1 MSFFYVLAVGA
12 AVLGAIFGSFLNA
25 LLFRFNT
32 GRGFFGSMG
41 GRSHC
46 MSCGATLTVRDLVPI
61 FSYLFLRGR
70 CRTCGSKISMQYPL
84 VELAAALLSCMLFVS
99 FFPQD
104 STLWAAQNV
113 VHYAFWLVVW
123 LDILFIVV
131 YDWRHMIIPWSASIL
146 LVLLSVA
153 LLPMYPPDFT
163 ALAAGPLLAAPLFF
177 ISLISWGRW
186 MGWADSIFEL
196 SLGWILG
203 LSRGATGLLLAIW
216 IGAIVG
222 IGLIALRKSGTM
234 TLKSEIPFGPFLALG
249 AAIAFFFHVDFFA
262 TLSLF

>member
-1 MSFFYVLAVGA
+1 MSPLYVLAVGA
-12 AVLGAIFGSFLNA
+12 AVLGAILGSFLNA
-25 LLFRFNT
+25 LLFRCNT
-32 GRGFFGSMG
+32 GRGFWRGMA

-46 MSCGATLTVRDLVPI
+46 MSCGVTLTTRDLVPI

-70 CRTCGSKISMQYPL
+70 CRSCGSKISLQYPL
-84 VELAAALLSCMLFVS
+84 VEIAAAILSLMLFAT
-99 FFPQD
+99 FFPND
-104 STLWAAQNV
+104 PTLWDGSTV
-113 VHYAFWLVVW
+113 VHYAFWLIVW

-131 YDWRHMIIPWSASIL
+131 YDWRHMIIPWSSSIL
-146 LVLLSVA
+146 LIVLSVA
-153 LLPMYPPDFT
+153 LLPMYPPNVM
-163 ALAAGPLLAAPLFF
+163 ALIAGPLLAFPLFF

-203 LSRGATGLLLAIW
+203 LSAGATGLLLAVW

-234 TLKSEIPFGPFLALG
+234 NLKSEIPFGPFLALG

-262 TLSLF
+262 TLSFF